1 MATMAMATQWT
12 AAYAGL
18 VLLMWAVMMLAMM
31 LPAAAPVVLVV
42 ALIARRR
49 AADDGQVSA
58 SVACFVLGYAIVWGG
73 LSVGATALQWRLATL
88 GVLSAEMQ
96 RIGALSAG
104 VVLAAVEL
112 DQWTPLET
120 GVPATLPLPA
130 RFFATSLARRAA
142 GRGYGGIRNGGFC
155 LGRCWALMALL
166 FVGGLMNLTWIAGIS
181 LLVLLERAAPFGEQ
195 TSRIAAAS

>member
-1 MATMAMATQWT
+1 MSDDRLRAVLRRDRLIVLASLGALTLLAWAWLLLGAGISARPMSGAGPMATMAMATQWT

-49 AADDGQVSA
+49 AADGGQVSA

-96 RIGALSAG
+96 CIGALSAG
-104 VVLAAVEL
+104 AVLAAVGL
-112 DQWTPLET
+112 NQWTP
-120 GVPATLPLPA
+120 
-130 RFFATSLARRAA
+130 
-142 GRGYGGIRNGGFC
+142 
-155 LGRCWALMALL
+155 
-166 FVGGLMNLTWIAGIS
+166 
-181 LLVLLERAAPFGEQ
+181 
-195 TSRIAAAS
+195 

>member
-104 VVLAAVEL
+104 VVLAAVGL
-112 DQWTPLET
+112 NQWTPLKR
-120 GVPATLPLPA
+120 ACLRHCRSPLDFLLLHWRDGP
-130 RFFATSLARRAA
+130 LAAVAGGSGTEASASAAA
-142 GRGYGGIRNGGFC
+142 GR
-155 LGRCWALMALL
+155 
-166 FVGGLMNLTWIAGIS
+166 
-181 LLVLLERAAPFGEQ
+181 
-195 TSRIAAAS
+195 